1 MQGCYDEILFL
12 HRRSLDPSAVPP
24 SHPFK
29 SNIEGK
35 SWPSLLDL
43 DNEKPSPKIQS
54 SSSSESPEPKVEP
67 KEEVRIEFSFLFV
80 CNSLFCLVNITFAV
94 QFPV

>member
-24 SHPFK
+24 SNPFK

-43 DNEKPSPKIQS
+43 DNEKPSPKVQS
-54 SSSSESPEPKVEP
+54 SLSSESPEPKVEP
-67 KEEVRIEFSFLFV
+67 KEEVRIEFSLLFV
-80 CNSLFCLVNITFAV
+80 CNSLFICLSCASTVLF
-94 QFPV
+94 